1 MNIDGLDFYG
11 KKIVLASK
19 SSRRKDILNMIGL
32 DFEIQPSN
40 YKEDG
45 DEGKTPL
52 ELAVDH
58 SLAKCRDV
66 AANFSDAWIIG
77 ADTIVVLGQDIL
89 EKPDDKKDAITMLE
103 KLSGNTHRVIT
114 GYTILNSA
122 NRKHLSSSEITKV
135 TFRELAREEIEFYV
149 NNYTYE
155 DKAGSYAIQD
165 FSAIFVKE
173 IQGCFYNVVGFPIS
187 AFFNLVK
194 NKLAKCL

>member
-1 MNIDGLDFYG
+1 NGLDFYD

-19 SSRRKDILNMIGL
+19 SPRRKDILNMIGL

-40 YKEDG
+40 YKEEG
-45 DEGKTPL
+45 DDDKNPQ
-52 ELAVDH
+52 ELAVEH
-58 SLAKCRDV
+58 SLAKSRDV
-66 AANFSDAWIIG
+66 AAKFDDAWIIG
-77 ADTIVVLGQDIL
+77 ADTIVVLGNEIL
-89 EKPDDKKDAITMLE
+89 EKPKNKKDAINMLK
-103 KLSGNTHRVIT
+103 KLSDNTHRVIT

-122 NRKHLSSSEITKV
+122 NQKYLSSSETTKV
-135 TFRELAREEIEFYV
+135 TFLALDREEIEFYV

-173 IQGCFYNVVGFPIS
+173 VNGCFYNVVGFPIS
-187 AFFNLVK
+187 AFFNLAK